1 MYVHPGHHAG
11 YYPGAKTIHMKLLL
25 CEPDGLALG
34 AQAVGEEGVDRRID
48 MIAMAIES
56 GATVFDL
63 EEVEFCYALQYG
75 SARDA
80 VNLVG
85 MAAANVVR
93 GDVELAAWSEM
104 GSVRPFLLDVREVDE
119 VREGPIEGA
128 VNIPLGQLRG
138 RLNEL
143 PREREIWVMCR
154 AGRRS
159 YYACRVLT
167 QQGFRARNFSG
178 GYRTYEALCAGERA
192 QV

>member
-1 MYVHPGHHAG
+1 MYVHPVHHAG
-11 YYPGAKTIHMKLLL
+11 YYPGAKTIHMKRLL
-25 CEPDGLALG
+25 CEPDGLVLG

-48 MIAMAIES
+48 VIAMAIES

-63 EEVEFCYALQYG
+63 EEVGLCYALQYG

-80 VNLVG
+80 VNLAG

-93 GDVELAAWSEM
+93 GDVGLAAWSEM
-104 GSVRPFLLDVREVDE
+104 GPVRPFLLDVREVDE
-119 VREGPIEGA
+119 VSEDPIVGA
-128 VNIPLGQLRG
+128 VNIPLGQLQG

-143 PREREIWVMCR
+143 PREREILVTCR

-159 YYACRVLT
+159 YYACRILA
-167 QQGFRARNFSG
+167 QQGFRARNLSG
-178 GYRTYEALCAGERA
+178 GHRTYEALCAGERA